1 MAEPWP
7 PPIDPAPID
16 PAPVPPVAALEA
28 VGLGRR
34 HRRGWA
40 LRECGVRIPAGRICA
55 LVGPNGAGK
64 STFLSLA
71 GGLLAPTEGRAR
83 IFGLDARSAAARAR
97 TALLGQDKPL
107 YRGFTVTETLR
118 TGLELNPTWSRETA
132 ERIVDEGRIPLKA
145 KISSLS
151 GGQRT
156 RVALAVAFA
165 KQPDLLML
173 DEPMA
178 DLDPL
183 VRHEVTELLRAEAA
197 ARGTTVI
204 LSSHT
209 ITELAALCDHTVVIA
224 AGTVRL
230 AGAVDEL
237 LAAHHLTPDE
247 HVAPRTAGTSRSAPA
262 PTLDQL
268 LLGYLRGD
276 PAAPHLAPDSRPDAR
291 PETRRAAA

>member
-1 MAEPWP
+1 MSQPWP
-7 PPIDPAPID
+7 PPTGPSS
-16 PAPVPPVAALEA
+16 APVAARSASGPALEA
-28 VGLGRR
+28 VALGRR
-34 HRRGWA
+34 YRRGWA
-40 LRECGVRIPAGRICA
+40 LRECTVRIPSGRICA

-71 GGLLAPTEGRAR
+71 GGLLSPTAGQVRVFGR
-83 IFGLDARSAAARAR
+83 DAGSSAARAT
-97 TALLGQDKPL
+97 TALLSQDKPL
-107 YRGFTVTETLR
+107 YRAFTVAETLR
-118 TGLELNPTWSRETA
+118 TGLELNPTWRQETA
-132 ERIVDEGRIPLKA
+132 ERIVSEGSIPLKA

-165 KQPDLLML
+165 KQPGLLML

-183 VRHEVTELLRAEAA
+183 VRHEVTTLLRAEAA
-197 ARGTTVI
+197 AHGTTVI

-209 ITELAALCDHTVVIA
+209 ITELATLCDYTVVIA

-237 LAAHHLTPDE
+237 LAAHHVTATDAI
-247 HVAPRTAGTSRSAPA
+247 APRTADTGATAPV

-268 LLGYLRGD
+268 LLAYLRGD
-276 PAAPHLAPDSRPDAR
+276 PAEPHLTADARPDA
-291 PETRRAAA
+291 TRAAA

>member
-1 MAEPWP
+1 MSQPWP
-7 PPIDPAPID
+7 PPPDPAAAPL
-16 PAPVPPVAALEA
+16 PARSTSAPAVEA
-28 VGLGRR
+28 VALARR
-34 HRRGWA
+34 FRRGWA
-40 LRECGVRIPAGRICA
+40 LRECTVRIPAGRICA

-71 GGLLAPTEGRAR
+71 GGLLPPTAGEVRVFGR
-83 IFGLDARSAAARAR
+83 DAGSPAARAT
-97 TALLGQDKPL
+97 TALLSQDKPL
-107 YRGFTVTETLR
+107 YRGFTVAETLR
-118 TGLELNPTWSRETA
+118 TGLELNPTWRQETA
-132 ERIVDEGRIPLKA
+132 ERIVGEGDIPLRA
-145 KISSLS
+145 KVSSLS

-165 KQPDLLML
+165 KQPGLLML

-183 VRHEVTELLRAEAA
+183 VRHEVTALLRAEAA
-197 ARGTTVI
+197 AHGTTVI

-237 LAAHHLTPDE
+237 LAAHHLTSDDGIT
-247 HVAPRTAGTSRSAPA
+247 PRTADTAAAPA
-262 PTLDQL
+262 PALDQL
-268 LLGYLRGD
+268 LLAYLRGD
-276 PAAPHLAPDSRPDAR
+276 PAEPHLTADAR
-291 PETRRAAA
+291 PHTLRAAA